1 MLKQIMFLLP
11 WIIVKSRC
19 ALLTGEMTVVL
30 RLLLD
35 RVTVFINF
43 NHVMFL
49 RVEAIRKFCFYGRKE
64 IEVIKSL
71 FYIGKYQSN
80 YTKEFKYL

>member
-1 MLKQIMFLLP
+1 MLKQ
-11 WIIVKSRC
+11 IIVKSRC

-43 NHVMFL
+43 NHAMFL
-49 RVEAIRKFCFYGRKE
+49 RAEAPEHRL
-64 IEVIKSL
+64 SL
-71 FYIGKYQSN
+71 LVLVFICLSILH
-80 YTKEFKYL
+80 T